1 MIVCVN
7 TYRVK
12 PGLRNELIKE
22 ITGKNIPQ
30 ELHALQGNLYFNFW
44 RRWMMRMCCTL
55 PTHGAA
61 YRHGACCTG
70 KTHYAPLPRHG
81 AYN

>member
-12 PGLRNELIKE
+12 PGLRNELVKE
-22 ITGKNIPQ
+22 ITGKIFRRSC
-30 ELHALQGNLYFNFW
+30 ALYRAICILIFR
-44 RRWMMRMCCTL
+44 RRWMMRMYCTL

-70 KTHYAPLPRHG
+70 KTHYAPLPRYG